1 MVPSLAMSHS
11 PFCRFHVVPLNA
23 TPPSSSPA
31 FHCLRSDKTLKPH
44 SPTFN
49 TALARRISRYLKKWP
64 LYVRTNA
71 EVLEVFQLTS
81 STSHNDLGFVDDK
94 MNCLDVSSELMHVQ
108 YNSDHLDKCVGA
120 SLVAKDG
127 KISTPFVDGVD
138 NAAEISF
145 SSWMKFAMLFGFSTL
160 QYSPYAMATLQFASG
175 LQSIPYIGDFSDV
188 TTGFTSAF
196 LLIFFSE
203 LGDKT
208 FFIAALLAARN
219 SAAIVFVGTFGALA
233 AMTIISVFLGR
244 TFHYIDG
251 ILPFRLGETELPI
264 DDILAVCLLVYFG
277 FSTLREAISSDS
289 MKTKDEQEEAEL
301 AVSEFSRD
309 GAGIVA
315 AANTAFGTFFL
326 VFVAEWGDKSFFSTI
341 ALAAA
346 SSPLGV
352 VFGALAGH
360 AAATLLAVLGGS
372 LLGTFLSE
380 KALKSTLQIRVLA
393 H

>member
-1 MVPSLAMSHS
+1 
-11 PFCRFHVVPLNA
+11 
-23 TPPSSSPA
+23 
-31 FHCLRSDKTLKPH
+31 
-44 SPTFN
+44 
-49 TALARRISRYLKKWP
+49 
-64 LYVRTNA
+64 
-71 EVLEVFQLTS
+71 
-81 STSHNDLGFVDDK
+81 
-94 MNCLDVSSELMHVQ
+94 MNCLDVSSELMHVH

-160 QYSPYAMATLQFASG
+160 QYSPYAMASLQFASG

-188 TTGFTSAF
+188 TTGFTS
-196 LLIFFSE
+196 
-203 LGDKT
+203 
-208 FFIAALLAARN
+208 ALLAARN

-244 TFHYIDG
+244 IFHYIDG

-289 MKTKDEQEEAEL
+289 MKTKEEQEEAEL

-372 LLGTFLSE
+372 LLVTFLSE
-380 KALKSTLQIRVLA
+380 QVIAFTGGSLFLAFALVTLIDILT
-393 H
+393 